1 MEARRT
7 IDLNSDVGE
16 SFGRYKLGL
25 DEELLPLITSANIAC
40 GFHAGDPA
48 VMRKTVSMA
57 GACGTAVGAHPGL
70 PDLIGFGRRRM
81 EASLEEIQ
89 GYVAYQTGAL
99 QAFTALEGLS
109 LQHVK
114 PHGALYNMAAQ
125 DMRIVDAIAEV
136 IAGLDKRI
144 ILLTLAGP
152 SREEL
157 EAVGKKHGIRIS
169 FEFFADR
176 AYNPDGTLVSR
187 SEPGAVIEDPR
198 EVADRILQMV
208 EQGSVTARDGTNV
221 ALGADTVCVHGDNPS
236 ALALVKQIREVLQTA
251 GVGIAPMGTFL

>member
-1 MEARRT
+1 
-7 IDLNSDVGE
+7 
-16 SFGRYKLGL
+16 
-25 DEELLPLITSANIAC
+25 
-40 GFHAGDPA
+40 
-48 VMRKTVSMA
+48 
-57 GACGTAVGAHPGL
+57 
-70 PDLIGFGRRRM
+70 
-81 EASLEEIQ
+81 
-89 GYVAYQTGAL
+89 
-99 QAFTALEGLS
+99 
-109 LQHVK
+109 
-114 PHGALYNMAAQ
+114 MAAQ

-176 AYNPDGTLVSR
+176 AYKPDGTLVSR